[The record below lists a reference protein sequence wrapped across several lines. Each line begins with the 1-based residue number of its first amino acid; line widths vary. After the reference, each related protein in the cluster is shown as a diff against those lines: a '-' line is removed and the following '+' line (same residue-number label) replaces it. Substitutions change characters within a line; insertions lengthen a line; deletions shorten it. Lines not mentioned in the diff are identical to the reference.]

1 MGYPSMV
8 KTYQQTRYNVTK
20 CADRRKAK
28 AVKYVVV
35 HYTGTTASAK
45 NNCIYFGGGNRNASA
60 DYFVD
65 ADGAIY
71 KFNANCAGYY
81 AWHCGDGYGKYGI
94 TNANS
99 IGIECVSAG
108 AEFTAKQQESLR
120 KLVTAI
126 MADYGVPA
134 SRVVRHYDASRK
146 KCPAPYCGSS
156 AKDKKWKA
164 LHDKIVKASASTS
177 TASSSSSFK
186 SYTVKITA
194 DVLNVRAGAGTSY
207 KVNTTVKKGQVYTI
221 VGEKKNGSTTWGKLK
236 SGAGWI
242 SLAYAKRC

>member
-8 KTYQQTRYNVTK
+8 TAYQQTRYNVTR

-28 AVKYVVV
+28 AVRYVVV
-35 HYTGTTASAK
+35 HNTGTSASAK
-45 NNCIYFGGGNRNASA
+45 NNCVYFGGGNRNASA
-60 DYFVD
+60 DYFID
-65 ADGAIY
+65 ADGTVY

-81 AWHCGDGYGKYGI
+81 TWHCGDGYGRYGI

-108 AEFTAKQQESLR
+108 KEFAAKQQESLR
-120 KLVTAI
+120 RLVTAI

-134 SRVVRHYDASRK
+134 SNVVRHYDASRK
-146 KCPAPYCGSS
+146 ACPAAYCGGS

-164 LHDKIVKASASTS
+164 LHDAIVKASST
-177 TASSSSSFK
+177 TASASFK
-186 SYTVKITA
+186 SYTVKVTA

-221 VGEKKNGSTTWGKLK
+221 VAEKTVSGAKWGQLK

-242 SLAYAKRC
+242 CLAYTEKC